1 MVEYKRWNPDAVF
14 AALASASRRELL
26 SRIARKR
33 CRISDLAK
41 GMPVTFAAVSKNL
54 QVLERAGLVDRQ
66 KQGRSYYFELCT
78 EPLSCAEEV
87 LRKLTQFWSERLDAL
102 AQLAEAERSEAQ
114 HLRPRNKEP

>member
-14 AALASASRRELL
+14 SALASASRRELL

-66 KQGRSYYFELCT
+66 KEGRSYYFLLRT
-78 EPLSCAEEV
+78 EPLSRAEEV
-87 LRKLTQFWSERLDAL
+87 LRKLSEFWSERLDAL
-102 AQLAEAERSEAQ
+102 AQLAEAERPETQ
-114 HLRPRNKEP
+114 HLQPRNKEP